1 MNSIPASQLVNV
13 IPSVLA
19 AGGNPLSLN
28 AVMLTDD
35 ASIPIGAVQAFAT
48 LEEVQDWFGPTSI
61 EAALAQVYFS
71 GYDGALTLPGT
82 LYFAQFNEAP
92 VGAYL
97 RSGSFAGVPLSAI
110 QALSGTIVVMI
121 DGRTV
126 TSANINLAG
135 ATSQTNAAALV
146 QTGLQTPDGVFAG
159 TATIDDGA
167 GAAGNTLTVTAVTS
181 GSLAVGDTV
190 AVTGGNPAQI
200 TALGTGTGGVGTY
213 TIGGA
218 PQLVTPAAAA
228 TVASTAT
235 VTYDAQ
241 LARFVIH
248 SPTTGA
254 LSTIAFATGTLAP
267 GLKLQAAQ
275 GAVLSPGAA
284 AQTPAGMMLAV
295 TNVTQ
300 NWATFMTVMELD
312 TATMMDF
319 AQWVQGTNDRYAY
332 VGWYSDVTPLNGPA
346 PASFPGLVSAAD
358 MSGVI
363 PIYEPATDDGNG
375 RKAALICGIA
385 GSIDFDQPNSRLTFA
400 YRGQGGLVADITD
413 ATVAKNLEA
422 NGSNFYGAYATAND
436 RFVNL
441 QRGVMPGPWKFIDP
455 YINQIWLNSEL
466 QLALMQLMVSAR
478 SIPYNTTGYN
488 MIRSAM
494 LDPVQR
500 ALLNGVIRPGVTLSN
515 AQRASINADVAPLA
529 GVPEIIQTLGYY
541 IQILDASPAVRA
553 VRGSPPIRFWYTD
566 GGSIQNI
573 ELASINVQ

>member
-35 ASIPIGAVQAFAT
+35 TSIPIGTVQAFAT

-82 LYFAQFNEAP
+82 LYFAQYNEVA

-110 QALSGTIVVMI
+110 QALSGTIIVMI
-121 DGRTV
+121 NGRTV
-126 TSANINLAG
+126 TSANINLA
-135 ATSQTNAAALV
+135 AASSPTNAAALV
-146 QTGLQTPDGVFAG
+146 QTGLQTPGGVFVG
-159 TATIDDGA
+159 TGTIDDGA
-167 GAAGNTLTVTAVTS
+167 GGPGNTLTITAVTS
-181 GSLAVGDTV
+181 GSLQVGDTV
-190 AVTGGNPAQI
+190 VGGVNPAVI
-200 TALGTGTGGVGTY
+200 TAFLTGTGGIGTY
-213 TIGGA
+213 TVGGA
-218 PQLVTPAAAA
+218 PQDFNPGGPL
-228 TVASTAT
+228 TVASAAT
-235 VTYDAQ
+235 VTYDSQ
-241 LARFVIH
+241 LARFVIN

-254 LSTIAFATGTLAP
+254 ASTIAFATGTLAA

-275 GAVLSPGAA
+275 GATLSAGAA

-300 NWATFMTVMELD
+300 NWATFMTVNEMTTD
-312 TATMMDF
+312 VMMDF

-332 VGWYSDVTPLNGPA
+332 VGWYSDVTPLAGPA

-363 PIYEPATDDGNG
+363 PIYEPADDNGNG

-413 ATVAKNLEA
+413 ATQALNLQA

-436 RFVNL
+436 RFINL
-441 QRGVMPGPWKFIDP
+441 QRGVMPGPWNFIDP

-466 QLALMQLMVSAR
+466 QLALMLLLTNAR
-478 SIPYNTTGYN
+478 SVPYNSQGYN

-515 AQRASINADVAPLA
+515 SQRASINADVAPLS